1 MEELREEEAGWNC
14 NCREAM
20 NLLTL
25 EHNIFLY
32 KELPK
37 MTALKKQS
45 IESNIPTWLTLLLAA
60 ACGVIVANL
69 YYAQPLVGVIS
80 SSIGLSANSSGLIV
94 TLTQI
99 GYVVGLLFI
108 VPMGDIVENRKLV
121 VASLLLTGVALAI
134 TAMSKQAV
142 PFLAASFI
150 IGIGSVAAQVLVP
163 FASYLASDSSRGRVV
178 GNVMS
183 GLLLG
188 IMLSRPLSS
197 LVADFLGWHA
207 VFALSAAAVII
218 LAIVLSKV
226 LPARKP
232 MTDTRYTALL
242 GSMWHLLRT
251 TPILRRRAA
260 YHACVFAT
268 FSLFW
273 TTVPLLLSGPIFHF
287 SQMNIALFALVGV
300 TGAIAAPLA
309 GRLADRG
316 WTKPATGIALATV
329 ISSMLLPL
337 LIRTGS
343 ITGIVVLVVSAILLD
358 AGVSANLV
366 LGQRALFSL
375 SPEIRSRLNGLFMAI
390 FFFGG
395 AIGSAIGGWTYAT
408 GGWSAVLWIGMVFP
422 IAAIL
427 YFATE
432 KK

>member
-1 MEELREEEAGWNC
+1 MSD
-14 NCREAM
+14 
-20 NLLTL
+20 
-25 EHNIFLY
+25 
-32 KELPK
+32 
-37 MTALKKQS
+37 LKKQT
-45 IESNIPTWLTLLLAA
+45 IEKNIPAWLTILLAA
-60 ACGVIVANL
+60 ACGIIVANL

-94 TLTQI
+94 TLTQM

-108 VPMGDIVENRKLV
+108 VPMGDIVENRRLIV
-121 VASLLLTGVALAI
+121 VSLFLTAVALAF
-134 TAMSKQAV
+134 TALSKQAV
-142 PFLAASFI
+142 PFLAASFV
-150 IGIGSVAAQVLVP
+150 IGLGSVAAQVLVP
-163 FASYLASDSSRGRVV
+163 FASYLASESSRGRVV

-197 LVADFLGWHA
+197 LVADFFDWHA
-207 VFALSAAAVII
+207 VFALSATAVFL

-226 LPARKP
+226 LPARRP
-232 MTDTRYTALL
+232 SSDTSYTALL

-251 TPILRRRAA
+251 TPLLRRRAA

-273 TTVPLLLSGPIFHF
+273 TTAPLLLSSPTFHF
-287 SQMNIALFALVGV
+287 SQKAIALFALAGV
-300 TGAIAAPLA
+300 AGAIAAPMA

-329 ISSMLLPL
+329 VISMLLPL
-337 LIRTGS
+337 MIRTGS
-343 ITGIVVLVVSAILLD
+343 SIGVAVLVVSAILLD

-395 AIGSAIGGWTYAT
+395 AIGSAIGGWIYAT
-408 GGWSAVLWIGMVFP
+408 GGWSAALWMGIAFP
-422 IAAIL
+422 VVALL

-432 KK
+432 IQKISTNG

>member
-1 MEELREEEAGWNC
+1 M
-14 NCREAM
+14 
-20 NLLTL
+20 
-25 EHNIFLY
+25 
-32 KELPK
+32 
-37 MTALKKQS
+37 
-45 IESNIPTWLTLLLAA
+45 LLAA
-60 ACGVIVANL
+60 ACGIIVANL

-80 SSIGLSANSSGLIV
+80 SSIGLSANSTGLIV

-99 GYVVGLLFI
+99 GYVVGLLFV
-108 VPMGDIVENRKLV
+108 VPMGDIVENKRLIV
-121 VASLLLTGVALAI
+121 ISLLLTAVALAI
-134 TAMSKQAV
+134 TALSKQAF
-142 PFLAASFI
+142 PFLAASFV
-150 IGIGSVAAQVLVP
+150 IGVGSVAAQVLVP
-163 FASYLASDSSRGRVV
+163 FASYLAPESSRGRVV

-188 IMLSRPLSS
+188 IMLARPVSS
-197 LVADFLGWHA
+197 LVADFFGWHA
-207 VFALSAAAVII
+207 VFTLSAAAILI

-226 LPARKP
+226 LPTRKP
-232 MTDTRYTALL
+232 SLDTPYTALL

-273 TTVPLLLSGPIFHF
+273 TTVPLLLSSPIFGF
-287 SQMNIALFALVGV
+287 SQKEIALFALVGV
-300 TGAIAAPLA
+300 AGAVAAPVA

-316 WTKPATGIALATV
+316 WTKPATGVALVTVV
-329 ISSMLLPL
+329 ISVLLPL
-337 LIRTGS
+337 LIQAGS
-343 ITGIVVLVVSAILLD
+343 PIGVAVLVISAILLD

-366 LGQRALFSL
+366 LGQRAIFSL
-375 SPEIRSRLNGLFMAI
+375 NPEFRSRLNGLFMAI

-395 AIGSAIGGWTYAT
+395 AIGSAIGGWIYAT
-408 GGWSAVLWIGMVFP
+408 GGWSAALWIGMAFP

>member
-1 MEELREEEAGWNC
+1 
-14 NCREAM
+14 M
-20 NLLTL
+20 N
-25 EHNIFLY
+25 
-32 KELPK
+32 
-37 MTALKKQS
+37 ALKKQT
-45 IESNIPTWLTLLLAA
+45 IEKDIPTWLTILLAT
-60 ACGVIVANL
+60 ACGIIVANL

-80 SSIGLSANSSGLIV
+80 SSIGLSANSSGFIV

-108 VPMGDIVENRKLV
+108 VPMGDIVENRRLV
-121 VASLLLTGVALAI
+121 VVSLLLTAVALAI
-134 TAMSKQAV
+134 TAVSKQAV
-142 PFLAASFI
+142 SFLAASFV
-150 IGIGSVAAQVLVP
+150 IGLGSVAAQVLVP
-163 FASYLASDSSRGRVV
+163 FASYLASESSRGRVV

-197 LVADFLGWHA
+197 LVADFFGWHA
-207 VFALSAAAVII
+207 VFALSATAVII
-218 LAIVLSKV
+218 LAVVLSKV

-232 MTDTRYTALL
+232 STDTHYRALL

-273 TTVPLLLSGPIFHF
+273 TTAPLLLSSPIFHF
-287 SQMNIALFALVGV
+287 SQKAIALFALVGV
-300 TGAIAAPLA
+300 AGAIAAPVA

-316 WTKPATGIALATV
+316 WTRPATGIALVTVV
-329 ISSMLLPL
+329 ISVLLPL
-337 LIRTGS
+337 MIRTGS
-343 ITGIVVLVVSAILLD
+343 PIGIAVLVVSAILLD

-375 SPEIRSRLNGLFMAI
+375 NSEFRSRLNGLFMAI
-390 FFFGG
+390 FFLGG
-395 AIGSAIGGWTYAT
+395 AIGSAIGGWAYAT
-408 GGWSAVLWIGMVFP
+408 RGWSAALWIGIAFP
-422 IAAIL
+422 IVALL

>member
-1 MEELREEEAGWNC
+1 
-14 NCREAM
+14 
-20 NLLTL
+20 
-25 EHNIFLY
+25 
-32 KELPK
+32 
-37 MTALKKQS
+37 MTTFKTQTVEK
-45 IESNIPTWLTLLLAA
+45 NVPTWLMLLLAT
-60 ACGVIVANL
+60 ACGMIVANL

-80 SSIGLSANSSGLIV
+80 SSIGLSAGMSGFIV

-108 VPMGDIVENRKLV
+108 VPMGDIVDNRKLV
-121 VASLLLTGVALAI
+121 VVSLLLTATALVI
-134 TAMSKQAV
+134 TAVSKQSV
-142 PFLAASFI
+142 TFLAASFV
-150 IGIGSVAAQVLVP
+150 IGLGSVAAQVLVP

-188 IMLSRPLSS
+188 IMLARPLSS
-197 LVADFLGWHA
+197 LVADFFGWHTVFVLSAVA
-207 VFALSAAAVII
+207 VFI

-232 MTDTRYTALL
+232 STDTRYLALL

-251 TPILRRRAA
+251 TPLLRRRAA

-273 TTVPLLLSGPIFHF
+273 TTAPLLLSSPGFHF
-287 SQMNIALFALVGV
+287 SQKEIALFALVGV
-300 TGAIAAPLA
+300 AGAIAAPVA
-309 GRLADRG
+309 GRVADRG
-316 WTKPATGIALATV
+316 WTKPATGIALTLVV
-329 ISSMLLPL
+329 ISMAMPL
-337 LIRTGS
+337 MIHSASS
-343 ITGIVVLVVSAILLD
+343 IGIVILVISAILLD

-375 SPEIRSRLNGLFMAI
+375 PPEIRSRLNGLFMAI

-395 AIGSAIGGWTYAT
+395 AIGSAIGGWLYAAS
-408 GGWSAVLWIGMVFP
+408 GWTTVLWVGMAFP
-422 IAAIL
+422 LAAIM

>member
-1 MEELREEEAGWNC
+1 MINV
-14 NCREAM
+14 
-20 NLLTL
+20 
-25 EHNIFLY
+25 
-32 KELPK
+32 KE
-37 MTALKKQS
+37 QS
-45 IESNIPTWLTLLLAA
+45 SEKNIPAWLILFLAA
-60 ACGVIVANL
+60 ACGIIVANL

-80 SSIGLSANSSGLIV
+80 SSIGLSEGSSGLIV

-99 GYVVGLLFI
+99 GYVVGLLLI
-108 VPMGDIVENRKLV
+108 VPLGDIVENRKLV
-121 VASLLLTGVALAI
+121 VASLLLTGAALAV
-134 TAMSKQAV
+134 TALSKQVV
-142 PFLAASFI
+142 PFLAASFAV
-150 IGIGSVAAQVLVP
+150 GLGSVAAQVLVP

-232 MTDTRYTALL
+232 VTNTRYTALL
-242 GSMWHLLRT
+242 ASMWHLLRT
-251 TPILRRRAA
+251 TPILRRRAT
-260 YHACVFAT
+260 YHAFVFAT

-273 TTVPLLLSGPIFHF
+273 TTVPQLLSSPLFHF
-287 SQMNIALFALVGV
+287 SQMDIALFALVGV
-300 TGAIAAPLA
+300 AGAVAAPVA

-316 WTKPATGIALATV
+316 WTKPATGIALTTV
-329 ISSMLLPL
+329 VISMLLPL
-337 LIRTGS
+337 VFHTGS
-343 ITGIVVLVVSAILLD
+343 ITGIVILVVSAILLD

-375 SPEIRSRLNGLFMAI
+375 SPETRSRLNGLFMAI

-395 AIGSAIGGWTYAT
+395 AIGSAVGGWAYAT
-408 GGWSAVLWIGMVFP
+408 GGWSVALWIGMALP
-422 IAAIL
+422 IVAIL

>member
-1 MEELREEEAGWNC
+1 M
-14 NCREAM
+14 
-20 NLLTL
+20 TDL
-25 EHNIFLY
+25 E
-32 KELPK
+32 
-37 MTALKKQS
+37 KQA
-45 IESNIPTWLTLLLAA
+45 IEKSIPTGLTLLLAA

-80 SSIGLSANSSGLIV
+80 SSIGLSANSAGLIV

-108 VPMGDIVENRKLV
+108 VPMGDIVENRRLIV
-121 VASLLLTGVALAI
+121 VSLLLTGVALAI
-134 TAMSKQAV
+134 TAVSKQVV
-142 PFLAASFI
+142 PFLAASFV
-150 IGIGSVAAQVLVP
+150 IGIGAVAAQVLVP

-207 VFALSAAAVII
+207 VFALSAAAIII
-218 LAIVLSKV
+218 LALVLSRV

-232 MTDTRYTALL
+232 LTDTRYTALL
-242 GSMWHLLRT
+242 GSMRHLLRT

-260 YHACVFAT
+260 YHACAFAT

-273 TTVPLLLSGPIFHF
+273 TTVPLRLSGPIFHF
-287 SQMNIALFALVGV
+287 SQINIALFALVGV
-300 TGAIAAPLA
+300 AGAIAAPLA

-329 ISSMLLPL
+329 VGSMILPL
-337 LIRTGS
+337 MIRTGP
-343 ITGIVVLVVSAILLD
+343 ITGIVILVISAILLD

-390 FFFGG
+390 FFLGG
-395 AIGSAIGGWTYAT
+395 AIGSAIGGWIYAT
-408 GGWSAVLWIGMVFP
+408 GGWSAALWIGMAFP
-422 IAAIL
+422 IVAIL

>member
-1 MEELREEEAGWNC
+1 
-14 NCREAM
+14 
-20 NLLTL
+20 
-25 EHNIFLY
+25 
-32 KELPK
+32 
-37 MTALKKQS
+37 MTTFKKQTKEKNVPS
-45 IESNIPTWLTLLLAA
+45 WLILLLAA

-80 SSIGLSANSSGLIV
+80 SAIGLSANSSGLIV

-108 VPMGDIVENRKLV
+108 VPMGDIVENRRLV
-121 VASLLLTGVALAI
+121 VASLVLTSVALAV
-134 TAMSKQAV
+134 TAVSKQAV
-142 PFLAASFI
+142 PFLAASFV
-150 IGIGSVAAQVLVP
+150 IGVGSVAAQVLVP

-197 LVADFLGWHA
+197 LVAEFLGWHA
-207 VFALSAAAVII
+207 VFALSSAAIII
-218 LAIVLSKV
+218 LAIVLLKV
-226 LPARKP
+226 LPQRKP
-232 MTDTRYTALL
+232 TADTRYAALL

-260 YHACVFAT
+260 YHAFVFAS

-273 TTVPLLLSGPIFHF
+273 TTVPLLLSGPMFHF
-287 SQMNIALFALVGV
+287 SQIDIALFALVGV
-300 TGAIAAPLA
+300 AGAIAAPVA

-316 WTKPATGIALATV
+316 WTKPATGIALGTV
-329 ISSMLLPL
+329 IISMLIPL
-337 LIRTGS
+337 MIRTGS
-343 ITGIVVLVVSAILLD
+343 ITGIVVLVVAAILLD

-395 AIGSAIGGWTYAT
+395 AIGSAIGGWAYAT
-408 GGWSAVLWIGMVFP
+408 GGWSAVLWIGIAFP
-422 IAAIL
+422 VAAVL